1 MAEYDHILFM
11 APKCQTLFYTDLAK
25 TKLLSEPGISLE
37 KVLENLPTFY
47 DRLVA
52 TEWKIFAPGP
62 CRANEHKVRKF
73 YANLSIVSTSDP
85 VIRI

>member
-1 MAEYDHILFM
+1 MKIKDAWTHEDLDIYLMPRSLKIKMAEYDHILFM

-25 TKLLSEPGISLE
+25 TKLLFERGISLE

-62 CRANEHKVRKF
+62 C
-73 YANLSIVSTSDP
+73 
-85 VIRI
+85 